1 MQMKRLLSI
10 SIICMLYVIFHV
22 VGAAADA
29 PAGVPIVANVVV
41 TTDFVDLLSY
51 TKEAFVVV
59 VSSGAA
65 VDVALSY
72 RFVLYV
78 CLL

>member
-10 SIICMLYVIFHV
+10 LIICMLYVIFHV
-22 VGAAADA
+22 VGAAAGA

-51 TKEAFVVV
+51 TKEALVVV

>member
-1 MQMKRLLSI
+1 
-10 SIICMLYVIFHV
+10 MLYVIFHV

-29 PAGVPIVANVVV
+29 SAGVPIDANVVV

-72 RFVLYV
+72 RFVRYV